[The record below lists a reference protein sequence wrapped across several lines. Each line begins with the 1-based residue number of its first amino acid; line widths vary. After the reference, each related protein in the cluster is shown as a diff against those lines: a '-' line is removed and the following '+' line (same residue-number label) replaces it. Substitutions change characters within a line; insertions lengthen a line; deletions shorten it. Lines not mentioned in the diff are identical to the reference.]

1 MEKMMRLSKINF
13 DDKFSRLLD
22 EDYSV
27 RIIAKM
33 NNYEFKIV
41 KFKGEFVWHSH
52 PDTDETFIILKGRM
66 MMHLRDEVIEVNA
79 GEMIVIPKGV
89 DHKPVSE
96 EGYQALL
103 IEPEGVPNT
112 GDVESEI
119 TIKKVEWV

>member
-1 MEKMMRLSKINF
+1 MMRLSKINF
-13 DDKFSRLLD
+13 DDKFSKLLD

-33 NNYEFKIV
+33 NDYEFKIV
-41 KFKGEFVWHSH
+41 KFQGEFVWHSH

-112 GDVESEI
+112 GDVKSEI
-119 TIKKVEWV
+119 TINKVEWV